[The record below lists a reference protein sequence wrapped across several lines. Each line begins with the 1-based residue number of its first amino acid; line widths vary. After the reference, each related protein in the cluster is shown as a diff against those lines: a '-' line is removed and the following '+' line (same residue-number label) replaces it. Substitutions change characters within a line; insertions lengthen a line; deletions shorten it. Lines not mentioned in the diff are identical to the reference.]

1 MSENSSA
8 DLRSLLAGLTSGNGN
23 GNNTPSPQQHSGSSA
38 HPAGARSSSSYPFDF
53 STVANQSRYDENM
66 GNPFQAARASSVFP
80 DSHFRPHP
88 GSMTPIPS
96 RASQTDQTTSLL
108 NLLKFNQP
116 TTSIATSDSQQQSPT
131 QARSPQVASNPATP
145 INLGRGAPVDFNF
158 TSMIKTTSSPS
169 VQATSNRSQFVTT
182 TSADAKSPNPQDVL
196 LQLLN
201 RSKPSQSTPPADQTS
216 KSSSKE
222 DVPSQVGVSDNGI
235 AQDLKD
241 TPAPVAPE
249 SRSASLARSSTI
261 RKESPIRIFG
271 SGDDREPTP
280 FEPQVNSTIA
290 PGKESIFTH
299 VDPFEQLAASS
310 PRNANQKSGRS
321 APSKENSLNRLN
333 VFGAG
338 DEAKRRKRK
347 SNSPARI
354 TDEHERELTP
364 GGSEVLQSIETSQGS
379 APKTSRSQIEA
390 LLGIG
395 APTTDTETVAEA
407 LNEVGSQVNRQVNE
421 ALAANAS
428 QSQDIDIK
436 KEDTEGPS
444 EAALDIVEEQLQD
457 LAIEVKKELDQ
468 DGNEGLLKSV
478 MPDAM
483 AKEVKDIIDEAAEGN
498 VDGRDASSIH
508 GSNGSAEMESPI
520 VRVFQFP
527 ARPFVSIDIKLK
539 DEPEVSV
546 REDSVMEIAR
556 LKKEFDQV
564 DRVLATGSRDFIVY
578 ALPKPGG
585 IRIIRQD
592 DGAARHIHKDGQDR
606 VFNVAISHGSKT
618 SLGQA
623 NQAIIATTV
632 SGSVLWAPI
641 GREGQD
647 LFNDDELEAYSL
659 IFPPVPAHDE
669 NTSGG
674 QLKTRAKKSS
684 RHDDLFAIGRGK
696 YIQIVFPQHAKTSK
710 FITSTTMLDSEKYFK
725 DRNLRIN
732 TGKAGKD
739 FTFSEDDTV
748 IASLD
753 KAGRLRFW
761 NVESLVNEAN
771 GTASRIAHIEVKKPM
786 LTFVTSNPNEKAW
799 PTSVLFVDKLRPY
812 GKGSALRY
820 MVVGMRQN
828 HTLQLWDLGLGKAVQ
843 ELNFPHDNES
853 DAICSIAYHPGSG
866 IIVLGH
872 PTRSSIYFIHLSAP
886 RYGLP
891 NMSQAE
897 FLTKVSA
904 KDSSLY
910 KVSSTAIM
918 SGVREYSFIPNGK
931 LRSLDLLPAPSEPSK
946 ADNGGEE
953 PVLFELYAMHSKG
966 VTCLSIRK
974 SDLGWSAGSRIMHQ
988 VDAELEDYI
997 TVKELS
1003 LPSGGAISEH
1013 SSVNGDAASVT
1024 SHRLTSERQVENNK
1038 SATLTPSKITKALAN
1053 GARGENPPL
1062 SDNPP
1067 PNGVSSSAPETTH
1080 KKKKNKE
1087 KRAAQAAKHAATAAA
1102 TPDPT
1107 PAPTS
1112 YANAASRAKSPTP
1125 QPPSPKAESVETVRP
1140 TLLTSHSIDAP
1151 EVVSKPTDSKSKRE
1165 RSESQPVVPALTT
1178 DFIDQE
1184 LKKIEQSVA
1193 STFSKSLG
1201 EELEVLYRKIAEEKR
1216 VQDAAGAAKQ
1226 DAVLRLISSTL
1237 TENTDKALWQHI
1249 NTSIKQE
1256 VLPAISSVTGSTV
1269 THSINEHFTRVLDQ
1283 SIITQLRTVV
1293 PNTVTST
1300 MQANLPSI
1308 IGAAVQN
1315 ALPNATTKALQNPE
1329 VLRIVSENVSTKLS
1343 GLVETQF
1350 STILHESITPAFKSL
1365 ALSTVHAMG
1374 TDLEQRVAES
1384 VQKAELQQRSNA
1396 AKIDRLTTL
1405 VTSLSDTVHT
1415 MATAQSDFQAE
1426 ILKLQ
1431 RENMRERQ
1439 GWRAGTPAREGGLD
1453 GGPVRE
1459 VEISREQRELQEVVG
1474 LMREGRFE
1482 EGTVKVRIENSTGC
1496 RYWNDRFANAE
1507 LLVGSL
1513 PTTSRAL

>member
-1 MSENSSA
+1 MSDDSAA

-23 GNNTPSPQQHSGSSA
+23 APSQQLSGSSS
-38 HPAGARSSSSYPFDF
+38 HPAPARSSSAYPFDF
-53 STVANQSRYDENM
+53 SSAANQSRYAENLA
-66 GNPFQAARASSVFP
+66 NSFQTSRASSVFA
-80 DSHFRPHP
+80 SSQFRPSSGIGP
-88 GSMTPIPS
+88 GSNGSTPVPS

-116 TTSIATSDSQQQSPT
+116 SAPVASPNNQQPLPMQPH
-131 QARSPQVASNPATP
+131 SPQVTSHPATP
-145 INLGRGAPVDFNF
+145 SALGRGASVDFNF
-158 TSMIKTTSSPS
+158 ISAAKPTSSAL
-169 VQATSNRSQFVTT
+169 VQETSNGSQSARATP
-182 TSADAKSPNPQDVL
+182 ADAKPSNPQDIL

-201 RSKPSQSTPPADQTS
+201 RSKPPQSTPRADQTS
-216 KSSSKE
+216 NSSSKE
-222 DVPSQVGVSDNGI
+222 NIPSDVGVSNNGV
-235 AQDLKD
+235 AQDPKD
-241 TPAPVAPE
+241 TQAPKAPE

-280 FEPQVNSTIA
+280 FDPQVNSTLA

-310 PRNANQKSGRS
+310 PRNAKQKSGRS

-333 VFGAG
+333 VSGAG

-354 TDEHERELTP
+354 IDTPERALTP
-364 GGSEVLQSIETSQGS
+364 GGSEILQSIETSQAVGS
-379 APKTSRSQIEA
+379 KTSRSQIEA

-395 APTTDTETVAEA
+395 APTNDTETVAEA

-421 ALAANAS
+421 ALKANAS
-428 QSQDIDIK
+428 QSQDIEIK

-444 EAALDIVEEQLQD
+444 DAALDIVEEQLQD
-457 LAIEVKKELDQ
+457 LALEVKEELDK
-468 DGNEGLLKSV
+468 DENEGLLESA

-483 AKEVKDIIDEAAEGN
+483 AKEVKDIIDEAAAGN
-498 VDGRDASSIH
+498 VDGR
-508 GSNGSAEMESPI
+508 GSDSGRGSKDNVEAENPI

-527 ARPFVSIDIKLK
+527 ARPFVSIDLKLK
-539 DEPEVSV
+539 NEPEVSV
-546 REDSVMEIAR
+546 REDSVLEIAR
-556 LKKEFDQV
+556 LKKDFDQV
-564 DRVLATGSRDFIVY
+564 DRILATASRDFIVY
-578 ALPKPGG
+578 ALPRAAGL
-585 IRIIRQD
+585 RIIRQD
-592 DGAARHIHKDGQDR
+592 DGVDRQIHKDSQDR
-606 VFNVAISHGSKT
+606 IFNVTISHGSKT

-623 NQAIIATTV
+623 NQAIIATAV

-641 GREGQD
+641 GREGQE
-647 LFNDDELEAYSL
+647 LLIDDDLEAYGL

-696 YIQIVFPQHAKTSK
+696 YIQIVFPQHAKTSR

-725 DRNLRIN
+725 DRSLRIN
-732 TGKAGKD
+732 TAKAGKD

-748 IASLD
+748 IATLD

-761 NVESLVNEAN
+761 NIESLVNEAN
-771 GTASRIAHIEVKKPM
+771 GTASKIAPIEVKKSI
-786 LTFVTSNPNEKAW
+786 LTFMTSIPSEKAW

-820 MVVGMRQN
+820 MVVGMKQN

-843 ELNFPHDNES
+843 ELNFPHENES

-872 PTRSSIYFIHLSAP
+872 PTRNSIYFIHLSAP

-897 FLTKVSA
+897 FLTKVAA
-904 KDSSLY
+904 KDPSLY

-918 SGVREYSFIPNGK
+918 SGVREYSFIPRGQ

-946 ADNGGEE
+946 AEDEGDE

-974 SDLGWSAGSRIMHQ
+974 SDLGWSAGSRILHQ
-988 VDAELEDYI
+988 VDAEVEGYI
-997 TVKELS
+997 TLKELN

-1013 SSVNGDAASVT
+1013 SSVNGDTASVT
-1024 SHRLTSERQVENNK
+1024 SHRLAPEKQVEGSK
-1038 SATLTPSKITKALAN
+1038 LATPAPPKVGKALSN
-1053 GARGENPPL
+1053 GARDDNPPL

-1067 PNGVSSSAPETTH
+1067 ANGVSGSAPEMTN

-1087 KRAAQAAKHAATAAA
+1087 KRAAQAAKLAAGAA

-1112 YANAASRAKSPTP
+1112 YANAASRAKSP
-1125 QPPSPKAESVETVRP
+1125 PSPKVESVEKTRP
-1140 TLLTSHSIDAP
+1140 TLLTSQSIDAP
-1151 EVVSKPTDSKSKRE
+1151 EVVPKPTDSKSKRE
-1165 RSESQPVVPALTT
+1165 RNESQPLVTALTT
-1178 DFIDQE
+1178 DFINQE

-1193 STFSKSLG
+1193 STFSRCLNG
-1201 EELEVLYRKIAEEKR
+1201 ELEILYRKLAEEKR

-1226 DAVLRLISSTL
+1226 DAILRLISSTL
-1237 TENTDKALWQHI
+1237 TENVDKALWSHI

-1269 THSINEHFTRVLDQ
+1269 TRSINEHFTRVLDQ
-1283 SIITQLRTVV
+1283 SISTQLRTAL
-1293 PNTVTST
+1293 PNTVTAT
-1300 MQANLPSI
+1300 LQAHVPSI
-1308 IGAAVQN
+1308 ISTAVQN
-1315 ALPNATTKALQNPE
+1315 AIPNATTKALQNPE
-1329 VLRIVSENVSTKLS
+1329 LLRIVSENVSTSLA
-1343 GLVETQF
+1343 GLVESQF
-1350 STILHESITPAFKSL
+1350 AAVLHESITPAFKSL
-1365 ALSTVHAMG
+1365 ALNTLHAMG
-1374 TDLEQRVAES
+1374 ADLERRIEESAQR
-1384 VQKAELQQRSNA
+1384 AELQQRSDG

-1405 VTSLSDTVHT
+1405 VASLSDTVHT
-1415 MATAQSDFQAE
+1415 MAAAQSDFQAE

-1431 RENMRERQ
+1431 RENVRERQ
-1439 GWRAGTPAREGGLD
+1439 SLRDAGTPAEVGAVESEEGNR
-1453 GGPVRE
+1453 VEE
-1459 VEISREQRELQEVVG
+1459 VSGEQRELGEVVG
-1474 LMREGRFE
+1474 LMREGRLE
-1482 EGTVKVRIENSTGC
+1482 EGTVKVCFFWVYLWGERGREIGQG
-1496 RYWNDRFANAE
+1496 W
-1507 LLVGSL
+1507 SL
-1513 PTTSRAL
+1513 RLTHW